1 MHRFFSTVFLS
12 SFLLRV
18 GKIILK
24 AKKKTSRPCLCSSR
38 AEIWER
44 MRSFR
49 RAVWMR
55 AAVFSPSCFKQ
66 DVYLPT
72 SSASSTSAIPS
83 GRRGLVPSPLPSLW
97 LSEPFYTVML
107 NKGCDIYPPELPSH
121 PRLTSPKALHQSCNA
136 VAHFLTRASKPNVET
151 LWRQFLRVEYSPQK
165 KCVPLLLRDAGVA
178 ERVYYTFHQAVV
190 HSQAH
195 VFFFCL
201 FQLWE
206 LKRS

>member
-136 VAHFLTRASKPNVET
+136 VAHFLTRASKPNVTT
-151 LWRQFLRVEYSPQK
+151 LWRGLLRLEYSPQK
-165 KCVPLLLRDAGVA
+165 KACTTIV
-178 ERVYYTFHQAVV
+178 ERCRRNWTCILYFTPTGCSLSSAC
-190 HSQAH
+190 
-195 VFFFCL
+195 FFFL
-201 FQLWE
+201 LV
-206 LKRS
+206 STS